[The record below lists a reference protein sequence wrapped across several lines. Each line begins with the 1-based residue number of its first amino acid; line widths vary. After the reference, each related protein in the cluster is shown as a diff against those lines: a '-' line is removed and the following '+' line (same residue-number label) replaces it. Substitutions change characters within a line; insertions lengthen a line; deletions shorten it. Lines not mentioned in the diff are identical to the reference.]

1 MKKAFTMIELIFVI
15 VILGVVASVATRM
28 IAKTYTS
35 YNNVNTLHKAN
46 IKVET
51 AINNIAKR
59 LSYAVPGTIV
69 KRKHVSGA
77 AARPIAPID
86 ASPGDHEILEWV
98 GSDVDGFV
106 ANDMSNIF
114 PIPKVESAWSGYCDI
129 DASTNNMIV
138 TPGSDLNFESRIIH
152 NLSNGAIAVINRL
165 TNVGLFF
172 KGNYNFSNI
181 GYSNTAGGN
190 GGVVRVREYNNGANT
205 ANPPFFN
212 VNNMPPG
219 TKITEH
225 YKLAWSA
232 YAVVP
237 SDDSANPNNPCGN
250 YLNTVAGACNATN
263 PCNLCLVYNFR
274 PWVGNNNDYYNANGR
289 EVSLLTSNVSVF
301 KTYSTQNRVH
311 IKICVKENYG
321 VGNKTT
327 SICKEKVVFR

>member
-69 KRKHVSGA
+69 KRQSGKDINISA
-77 AARPIAPID
+77 IE
-86 ASPGDHEILEWV
+86 ASPPSYTVLEWI
-98 GSDVDGFV
+98 GSDVDGF
-106 ANDMSNIF
+106 NSDTNTTGHLQ
-114 PIPKVESAWSGYCDI
+114 PGWSGYCNLDQ
-129 DASTNNMIV
+129 SSKNNVITYGSNLV
-138 TPGSDLNFESRIIH
+138 TE
-152 NLSNGAIAVINRL
+152 GAIVKNL
-165 TNVGLFF
+165 TNGGINNNLVNAGLFF
-172 KGNYNFSNI
+172 KGGYNYTNV
-181 GYSNTAGGN
+181 GYSGLPILDNSGVAIVKKYQLVNPPNN
-190 GGVVRVREYNNGANT
+190 GEYNITLQALNPANT
-205 ANPPFFN
+205 PR
-212 VNNMPPG
+212 
-219 TKITEH
+219 ILSER
-225 YKLAWSA
+225 YKLAYSA

-237 SDDSANPNNPCGN
+237 SDDGTNKPCSK
-250 YLNTVAGACNATN
+250 YLNTAANACNANN

-274 PWVGNNNDYYNANGR
+274 PWVGPNNDYRNVNKR